1 MLKGIL
7 VAGIALALWSS
18 NAMAQEKLP
27 ARACAAD
34 IKSKCAEVQPG
45 EGRIRTCVKEHLGE
59 FSEPCQARLAKL
71 AAAGKACAADI
82 KQTCGSV
89 KPRRGRIAACLKS
102 ALGNLS
108 DTCKDAVAQGVA
120 GAQ

>member
-7 VAGIALALWSS
+7 VTGIALALWSS
-18 NAMAQEKLP
+18 SAMAQEKLP

-45 EGRIRTCVKEHLGE
+45 EGRIRACVKEHLGE
-59 FSEPCQARLAKL
+59 FSEPCQAKLAKL
-71 AAAGKACAADI
+71 AAVGKSCAADV
-82 KQTCGSV
+82 KQTCGTV

-102 ALGNLS
+102 ALGSLS
-108 DTCKDAVAQGVA
+108 DTCKDAVAQAVA
-120 GAQ
+120 GAR